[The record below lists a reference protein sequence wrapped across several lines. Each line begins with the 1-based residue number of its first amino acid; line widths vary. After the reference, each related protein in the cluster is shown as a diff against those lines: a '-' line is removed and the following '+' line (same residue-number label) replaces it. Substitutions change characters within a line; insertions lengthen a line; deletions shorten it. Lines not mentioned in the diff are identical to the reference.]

1 MKIFIVY
8 THPCEDSFTR
18 HVRDEFIKGL
28 ESAGHSY
35 DISDLYKMGFNSDIS
50 EAEYLREA
58 NYRNDLPIPHDIMIE
73 QDKINS
79 CDVIVFI
86 YPIFWTDVPAKLKGW
101 FDRVWT
107 YGFAYGNRTMKKLQ
121 KALIICISG
130 HTIDNLNKFGHFE
143 SMKTVMIGDRI
154 FDRVKESRMLI
165 FDGMSKDNSDLR
177 KFNWEL
183 HLQDAYNLGFNI

>member
-1 MKIFIVY
+1 
-8 THPCEDSFTR
+8 
-18 HVRDEFIKGL
+18 
-28 ESAGHSY
+28 
-35 DISDLYKMGFNSDIS
+35 
-50 EAEYLREA
+50 
-58 NYRNDLPIPHDIMIE
+58 
-73 QDKINS
+73 
-79 CDVIVFI
+79 
-86 YPIFWTDVPAKLKGW
+86 
-101 FDRVWT
+101 
-107 YGFAYGNRTMKKLQ
+107 MKKLQ